1 MQMFVNAKKTTMLTE
16 HSFYE
21 TKKGEQ

>member
-1 MQMFVNAKKTTMLTE
+1 MQMVVNAKKTTMLTE